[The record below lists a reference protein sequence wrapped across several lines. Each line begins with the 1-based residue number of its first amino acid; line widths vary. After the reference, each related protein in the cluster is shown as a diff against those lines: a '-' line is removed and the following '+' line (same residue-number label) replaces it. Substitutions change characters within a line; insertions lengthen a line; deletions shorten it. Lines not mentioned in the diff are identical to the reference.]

1 MISPDHVRLM
11 ARYNAWQNRNLYDA
25 ATTLDDVARRLDRG
39 AFFKSIHG
47 TLCHILWADQI
58 WMSRLAASPKPAVPQ
73 SESSS
78 MIADWTTLKNER
90 TDFDAFIVGW
100 ADALSADALR
110 GPLHWYSGAMKAD
123 VSMPLWVCVTHLF
136 NHQTHHRGQAHALLT
151 AAGACPHDTDLF
163 MMPEAMNAS
172 A

>member
-11 ARYNAWQNRNLYDA
+11 ARYNAWQNRNLYEA

-58 WMSRLAASPKPAVPQ
+58 WMSRLAASPKPAVSQ

-100 ADALSADALR
+100 ADALSADGLR

-123 VSMPLWVCVTHLF
+123 VSMPLWVCITHLF
-136 NHQTHHRGQAHALLT
+136 NHQTHHRGQVHALLT
-151 AAGACPHDTDLF
+151 GFGEKTGDTDLPF
-163 MMPEAMNAS
+163 VLPLD
-172 A
+172 

>member
-11 ARYNAWQNRNLYDA
+11 ARYNAWQNQNLYGA
-25 ATTLDDVARRLDRG
+25 ALTLDEAARRLDRG

-73 SESSS
+73 SESAG
-78 MIADWTTLKNER
+78 MIEEWPLLQDER
-90 TDFDAFIVGW
+90 VAFDDFIISW
-100 ADALSADALR
+100 ADTLAADALR
-110 GPLHWYSGAMKAD
+110 GPLRWYSGAMKAE
-123 VSMPLWVCVTHLF
+123 VSIPLWVCITHMF

-151 AAGACPHDTDLF
+151 DAGARPHDTDLF
-163 MMPEAMNAS
+163 MMPEAMNAP